1 MKKLIALSLIPL
13 LSGCL
18 SASSPRVSQWLLEYK
33 GPVRATRLAKYEVGR
48 VSQVT
53 VRSPYNEVGIAVL
66 RADGSMAFD
75 PYNEY
80 AANPTAMLRGFVF
93 DAMDASGL
101 FGSVVN
107 SSSSVKSQ
115 AMSEIMVT
123 RLALDCRTEGER
135 KAVAAVQVRL
145 IADDGKSLHAQG
157 KGEADAKG
165 GNYGEALSDALST
178 ALNSAFAQF
187 R

>member
-1 MKKLIALSLIPL
+1 MKKLIALSLIPI

-18 SASSPRVSQWLLEYK
+18 SASVPRVSQWLLEYK
-33 GPVRATRLAKYEVGR
+33 GPVRATRLTKYEVGR

-80 AANPTAMLRGFVF
+80 AANPTAMLKGFVF

-101 FGSVVN
+101 FGTVVN
-107 SSSSVKSQ
+107 PSSSVKSQ
-115 AMSEIMVT
+115 AMLEVLVS
-123 RLALDCRTEGER
+123 RLALDCRKEGER
-135 KAVAAVQVRL
+135 KAVASVRVRL
-145 IADDGKSLHAQG
+145 IANDGKTLHAQG
-157 KGEADAKG
+157 EGESDAKD
-165 GNYGEALSDALST
+165 GNYGVALSDALSV
-178 ALNSAFAQF
+178 ALNSAFGQF

>member
-18 SASSPRVSQWLLEYK
+18 SASSPKVTQWLLEYK
-33 GPVRATRLAKYEVGR
+33 GPVRATRLTKYEVGR
-48 VSQVT
+48 VSQVL

-80 AANPTAMLRGFVF
+80 AANPTALLKGFVY

-101 FGSVVN
+101 FGTVVN
-107 SSSSVKSQ
+107 PSSSVKSQ
-115 AMSEIMVT
+115 AMSEVLVT
-123 RLALDCRTEGER
+123 RLALDCRKEGER
-135 KAVAAVQVRL
+135 KAVAAVRVRL
-145 IADDGKSLHAQG
+145 IANDGKALHAQG
-157 KGEADAKG
+157 EGEADAKD
-165 GNYGEALSDALST
+165 GNYGAALSDALSV